1 MKENY
6 TFAEFVEI
14 VAKLRSEEGCPW
26 DKAQTHA
33 SMKSCLI
40 HETTE
45 TVAAINLYEQTG
57 DAENLCEELGDLLM
71 QVVLQAQIATEE
83 GIFTM
88 DDVIRA
94 ISQKMIRRHPHVF
107 KEGYLDENGELIR
120 GWKEIKQIEKS
131 GRSKER
137 LKAQKMAEKE
147 ASIEVEQF
155 LSRENMEKTD

>member
-6 TFAEFVEI
+6 TFAKFCEI

-26 DKAQTHA
+26 DKAQTHS

-71 QVVLQAQIATEE
+71 QVVLQTQIAAEE

-107 KEGYLDENGELIR
+107 GEGYRDESGELIR
-120 GWKEIKQIEKS
+120 DWHEIKRMEKS
-131 GRSKER
+131 GRSEEA
-137 LKAQKMAEKE
+137 LKAQEMAEKQ
-147 ASIEVEQF
+147 ASVEVEMF
-155 LSRENMEKTD
+155 LSRENIE